1 VTTKANRLQVLMN
14 GSPVGWLSRRANGII
29 SFRYDAAWLA
39 SANTRPLSLSLP
51 LITRAYS
58 GDRVENF
65 FDNLLPDNI
74 PLRNRLQARTGA
86 ASTRAFDLLFYIG
99 RDCVGAIQLVPEGES
114 VDVRK
119 ITANEVDDEQVEA
132 ILHSHAAMP
141 LGVDLDSDFRLSV
154 AGVQEK
160 TAFLEMQGAWYR
172 PFGATPTSHIF
183 KLPMGRLGQS
193 GLDLSESVENEWLC
207 QQLLEAFGMPVART
221 RIATFGSQKVLV
233 VRRFDRRW
241 AGDNAWLIRLPQE
254 DLCQATGT
262 PGALK
267 YEADGGPGMRVV
279 MNLLLG
285 SERAYE
291 DRKIFMM
298 ANLLFWMLGAVDGHA
313 KNFSIFLRP
322 GSRFHLTPLYDV
334 ISIYPM
340 AASHQIALPKVKMA
354 MAVLGKNRHYRW
366 NTITRRHWLDT
377 ARKCRFAEQEMET
390 IIEKC
395 CDLTTGCVEK
405 AGAALPGGFPEHVA
419 ESIFSGL
426 QQARDRLTLAG

>member
-1 VTTKANRLQVLMN
+1 MN

-39 SANTRPLSLSLP
+39 SGNTRPLSLSLP
-51 LITRAYS
+51 LISRTYS

-65 FDNLLPDNI
+65 FDNLLPDSI

-86 ASTRAFDLLFYIG
+86 ASPSAFDLLFHIG

-119 ITANEVDDEQVEA
+119 ITANRVDDEQVEA

-221 RIATFGSQKVLV
+221 SIATFGSQKVLV

-241 AGDNAWLIRLPQE
+241 AGDNSWLIRLPQE

-267 YEADGGPGMRVV
+267 YEADGGPGMRAA
-279 MNLLLG
+279 MDLLLG

-291 DRKIFMM
+291 DRKMFM
-298 ANLLFWMLGAVDGHA
+298 
-313 KNFSIFLRP
+313 
-322 GSRFHLTPLYDV
+322 
-334 ISIYPM
+334 
-340 AASHQIALPKVKMA
+340 MA